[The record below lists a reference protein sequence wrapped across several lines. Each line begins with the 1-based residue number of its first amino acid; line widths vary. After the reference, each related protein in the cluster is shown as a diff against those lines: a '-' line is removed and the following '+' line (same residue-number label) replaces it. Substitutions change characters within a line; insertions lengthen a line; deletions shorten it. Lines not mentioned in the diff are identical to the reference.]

1 MQEVLKAES
10 HMAKGGC
17 TGSGE
22 NLGALRQTTTMSKTT
37 LSFSLCSIVQKAG
50 ESNAFGTDTDSHLGF
65 ALYLLSESFRRHFN
79 SQLCCGRKS
88 YGERSTSYL
97 LSSSAVRMT
106 SLKSNAKNVVTNSV
120 LLNGHS
126 VKQEMAL

>member
-22 NLGALRQTTTMSKTT
+22 NLGVLRQTTTMSKTT

-65 ALYLLSESFRRHFN
+65 ALYLLSFVNSKMELLTILTCYGAESAWDLVN
-79 SQLCCGRKS
+79 TKC
-88 YGERSTSYL
+88 
-97 LSSSAVRMT
+97 
-106 SLKSNAKNVVTNSV
+106 
-120 LLNGHS
+120 
-126 VKQEMAL
+126 